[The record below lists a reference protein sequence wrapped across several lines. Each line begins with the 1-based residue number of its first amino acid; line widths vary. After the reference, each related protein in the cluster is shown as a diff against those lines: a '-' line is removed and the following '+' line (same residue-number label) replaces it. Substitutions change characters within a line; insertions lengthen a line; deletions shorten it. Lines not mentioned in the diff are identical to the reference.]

1 VERLR
6 QAAKQAGVAITEIG
20 RMSAGS
26 GRAGFTDR
34 DGRALKFVRPSF
46 SHF

>member
-6 QAAKQAGVAITEIG
+6 KAAKQAGVAITEIG
-20 RMSAGS
+20 RMTAGT
-26 GRAGFTDR
+26 GRAGFANR
-34 DGRALKFVRPSF
+34 QGRALNFVRPSF